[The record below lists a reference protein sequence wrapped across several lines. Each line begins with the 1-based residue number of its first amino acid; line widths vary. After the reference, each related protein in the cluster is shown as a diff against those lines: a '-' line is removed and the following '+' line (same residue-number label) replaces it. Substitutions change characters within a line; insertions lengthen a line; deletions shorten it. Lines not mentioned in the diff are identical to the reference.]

1 MIILGIDPGLG
12 TTGLALVRHTGP
24 GQPDLLAHGSA
35 RVDDGPDRADRM
47 LEAIAKHIH
56 ATLSPADLIAIE
68 SFAHRSYLT
77 TTTGNPRP
85 ITTSPDMGRLIGR
98 LIERLTHRTRAR
110 VVEVSPVETKRGYP
124 RQATHLARLLPPALA
139 NRHERDAY
147 LAASFAAAIRRI
159 REPNH
164 TTEAIR

>member
-1 MIILGIDPGLG
+1 MRILGIDPGLA
-12 TTGLALVRHTGP
+12 TTGLALVRHNGP
-24 GQPDLLAHGSA
+24 GQPELLAHGSA
-35 RVDDGPDRADRM
+35 RVDEGPDRADRM
-47 LEAIAKHIH
+47 LEAITQHIH
-56 ATLSPADLIAIE
+56 SLRGIDLIAIE

-98 LIERLTHRTRAR
+98 LIERLTHRTQAR

-124 RQATHLARLLPPALA
+124 HQATHLARLLPPALA

-159 REPNH
+159 REPGH